1 MRGWDRNRDGEE
13 MRDEEKESAKRDRTM
28 KRGREKE
35 REKERGEREH
45 LRVAT
50 ACVSSLNEC
59 KPRSGGSPLDLLFS
73 SPDSL

>member
-28 KRGREKE
+28 KRE